1 MQHNARFF
9 PPIYFFI
16 AYQIGGDFN
25 MVIWEDDK
33 SGRKILYPWVH
44 GKEMLVSPQITLK
57 KKSLEV
63 GG

>member
-1 MQHNARFF
+1 MFGSDLVEKDKCNITRFV

-33 SGRKILYPWVH
+33 SWRNSLYPRVH
-44 GKEMLVSPQITLK
+44 GKEMSVSP
-57 KKSLEV
+57 
-63 GG
+63 